1 VDATLDGIFL
11 FDKPQG
17 FTSHDA
23 VAKARRWFNTR
34 RVGHAGTLDPM
45 ATGLLTLCIN
55 NGARVAEYLTGEDK
69 RYRAVIRLGERT
81 NTDDAE
87 GEVLTTRAVPEV
99 SPDILR
105 RVEARFT
112 GEIEQVPPQFSAIK
126 KDGVRAYTR
135 ARHGEEFELAAR
147 PVIVHSLHLSPAG
160 GTTEALVADVHCGS
174 GTYVR
179 SLARDIGELLGC
191 GGHLTALR
199 RLTVGPFRV
208 EDALSLEQ
216 AQQAAADGNLSAHLM
231 PIDRALADMPAV
243 MLDEVQ
249 TRRLLLGQFV
259 PQVDTDHVGERRVY
273 DSHGVFIAVGRLQGG
288 LLRPVKVFGV
298 PSAAS
303 HHADSEIF

>member
-1 VDATLDGIFL
+1 MDGIFL

-55 NGARVAEYLTGEDK
+55 NGTRVAEYLTGEDK
-69 RYRAVIRLGERT
+69 RYRAVIKLGERT

-87 GEVLTTRAVPEV
+87 GEVLSTRTVPEI
-99 SPDILR
+99 SADMLR
-105 RVEARFT
+105 RIEVRFT

-126 KDGVRAYTR
+126 KDGVRAYAR
-135 ARHGEEFELAAR
+135 ARQGEEVELAAR
-147 PVIVHSLHLSPAG
+147 RVTVHALTLSPAASASD
-160 GTTEALVADVHCGS
+160 ALTADVHCGS
-174 GTYVR
+174 GTYIR
-179 SLARDIGELLGC
+179 ALARDIGELLGC
-191 GGHLTALR
+191 GAHLTALR

-208 EDALSLEQ
+208 EDALSLDQ
-216 AQQAAADGNLSAHLM
+216 AQQAAAEGTLLARLM

-243 MLDEVQ
+243 TLDEPQ
-249 TRRLLLGQFV
+249 TRKLLLGQFV
-259 PQVDTDHVGERRVY
+259 PMTGADFPGECRVY
-273 DSHGVFIAVGRLQGG
+273 DSHGTFVAIGILQGAS
-288 LLRPVKVFGV
+288 LRPVKVFGA

-303 HHADSEIF
+303 HHAGSEVV